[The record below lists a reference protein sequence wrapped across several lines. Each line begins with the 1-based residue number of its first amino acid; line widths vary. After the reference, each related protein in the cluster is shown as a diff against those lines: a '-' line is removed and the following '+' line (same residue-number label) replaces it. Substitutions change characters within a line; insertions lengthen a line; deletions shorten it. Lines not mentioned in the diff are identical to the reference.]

1 MEEINGKK
9 MLLQNEI
16 TRLNTELGN
25 VKIRTVNQP
34 PLDKPAKHVMAQKE
48 VVDNVKLLD
57 TIEAIMQPIR
67 LEYVRLKR
75 ELDAVQIK
83 YDNILYE
90 HEEDL
95 DQTELTVENRVK
107 TNYFQKLT
115 RNLSKSDSNFLIT
128 ITGAYLAKNFLILR
142 SP

>member
-1 MEEINGKK
+1 
-9 MLLQNEI
+9 
-16 TRLNTELGN
+16 
-25 VKIRTVNQP
+25 
-34 PLDKPAKHVMAQKE
+34 MAQKE

-75 ELDAVQIK
+75 ELDSVQIK

-107 TNYFQKLT
+107 INNFQKT
-115 RNLSKSDSNFLIT
+115 NKKSGFNSLKDTFN
-128 ITGAYLAKNFLILR
+128 TGAMSALA
-142 SP
+142 P

>member
-1 MEEINGKK
+1 MG
-9 MLLQNEI
+9 LLVTALMKE
-16 TRLNTELGN
+16 TYF
-25 VKIRTVNQP
+25 
-34 PLDKPAKHVMAQKE
+34 KHVMAQKE

-75 ELDAVQIK
+75 ELDSVQIK

-107 TNYFQKLT
+107 
-115 RNLSKSDSNFLIT
+115 ST
-128 ITGAYLAKNFLILR
+128 IFN
-142 SP
+142 

>member
-34 PLDKPAKHVMAQKE
+34 PLDKPARHVMAQKE

-75 ELDAVQIK
+75 ELDSVQIK

-107 TNYFQKLT
+107 TKKITKYHENWLQYF
-115 RNLSKSDSNFLIT
+115 NDFPESSFMAMSEKSFLKT
-128 ITGAYLAKNFLILR
+128 FT
-142 SP
+142 

>member
-1 MEEINGKK
+1 MKE
-9 MLLQNEI
+9 
-16 TRLNTELGN
+16 TYF
-25 VKIRTVNQP
+25 
-34 PLDKPAKHVMAQKE
+34 KHVMAQKE

-75 ELDAVQIK
+75 ELDSVQIK

-107 TNYFQKLT
+107 INNSKKTNE
-115 RNLSKSDSNFLIT
+115 KSGFNF
-128 ITGAYLAKNFLILR
+128 
-142 SP
+142 

>member
-1 MEEINGKK
+1 MLLRIEDLADVKDGEARQFESHMEEINGKK

-34 PLDKPAKHVMAQKE
+34 PLDKPSQHVMSQKE

-57 TIEAIMQPIR
+57 HIEEIMHPVR

-75 ELDAVQIK
+75 LLDTIQMK
-83 YDNILYE
+83 YDNILYD

-95 DQTELTVENRVK
+95 DQTELTVENRVI
-107 TNYFQKLT
+107 F
-115 RNLSKSDSNFLIT
+115 
-128 ITGAYLAKNFLILR
+128 
-142 SP
+142 

>member
-1 MEEINGKK
+1 MKE
-9 MLLQNEI
+9 
-16 TRLNTELGN
+16 TYF
-25 VKIRTVNQP
+25 
-34 PLDKPAKHVMAQKE
+34 KHVMAQKE

-75 ELDAVQIK
+75 ELDSVQIK

-107 TNYFQKLT
+107 INNFQLT
-115 RNLSKSDSNFLIT
+115 RDPT
-128 ITGAYLAKNFLILR
+128 LIL
-142 SP
+142 

>member
-75 ELDAVQIK
+75 ELDAIQIK

-107 TNYFQKLT
+107 INNFQKLT
-115 RNLSKSDSNFLIT
+115 SC
-128 ITGAYLAKNFLILR
+128 LASILHSR
-142 SP
+142 AHLTWVLWVLQHCDELKV

>member
-1 MEEINGKK
+1 
-9 MLLQNEI
+9 
-16 TRLNTELGN
+16 
-25 VKIRTVNQP
+25 
-34 PLDKPAKHVMAQKE
+34 MAQKE

-75 ELDAVQIK
+75 ELDSVQIK

-107 TNYFQKLT
+107 INNFQLT
-115 RNLSKSDSNFLIT
+115 RNLTSMLELYNRGVLS
-128 ITGAYLAKNFLILR
+128 
-142 SP
+142 

>member
-107 TNYFQKLT
+107 NQ
-115 RNLSKSDSNFLIT
+115 SNSQTVLKT
-128 ITGAYLAKNFLILR
+128 ITSVKF
-142 SP
+142 